1 MTTTPGEPKPS
12 DDPDERGTAV
22 DGGAAGETAGPGSVP
37 PRPDGAPPAPPLP
50 GHAPRQNPGQH
61 PGQYPGASPYG
72 SQPNAA
78 AGQQPG
84 SLGYGG
90 QAVPAGYG
98 SQPGTSAYGSQPG
111 AHPGVQPPTSG
122 YPHPGQRP
130 FAQGPMG
137 ALAQGVTWRTALVPA
152 GIALLAGIVLSVVLS
167 ALLTSM
173 GDLSSLTEEIGM
185 SGGAIGYALPF
196 VLLGL
201 ALGGSGVV
209 RVNAGF
215 DGVVGLDGAMHISG
229 APLLISIVT
238 VGLLWWLTKRSEARF
253 PSPHRTATWLRIG
266 ITTLVF
272 TLVVFLLQLVFA
284 ARMSITEF
292 GGTASLEFSAVTA
305 RTFFLPLLVVL
316 VTTAWAR
323 VAGHFKGTEAIGAP
337 FLRWVVPAGLTA
349 LVHTAVNVVVFAVIA
364 LFVLPLAWDMPWQ
377 TVPLLFVNAGVI
389 LTSIV
394 HLGGVSA
401 SAEGALAEFTD
412 GVASTVTLFSDS
424 TPGLLWLGLLVVVLS
439 VLLSTLV
446 STVTRRPHWTITG
459 GDAQQWS
466 SAWHTPLAFLVLWGL
481 LSLVVLPIRMTMVG
495 SGELMEELGGT
506 GGLRA
511 GIGALPWSFLLFAL
525 WGGAIE
531 VLSRTLGPRLV
542 ISVPTLAKLLAG
554 RAIHPYWGQTL
565 HMNEPRGALIHPDIA
580 AEMAARA
587 QAAPPVHALGAYP
600 GPAGAF
606 PGSAG
611 AYAGPAGTY
620 PGAVGAAVVHGAAPA
635 YGSPP
640 PPPGYPAAGSPAAP
654 VHQGPQGSGP
664 YAAAAHGQ
672 GTGGY
677 GAPVEPFDKRKAT
690 IVGVIAGALVIALVG
705 GIIVVTQLNGRM
717 FGPEAVAEKY
727 FSELS
732 DGDADGA
739 LRLADV
745 NVPAEQR
752 TLLTNDV
759 LGAAEAL
766 PQDVSIEDSQVSDG
780 SATVDVSYD
789 IGGSKNSVTLT
800 LRKAGK
806 KAVFFDDWR
815 LQSPDLHSLS
825 VGAPGLD
832 TVKVNGVDVPTSE
845 GGVELPAFPALYTV
859 GLAEESEFVEAADV
873 QSRVFFTG
881 ADGDSEASVL
891 AAEPTDA
898 FRGEVESQ
906 VKTLIDT
913 CAAKT
918 DAEPDGCP
926 FASYGSSYMD
936 DLGNIVWSIESYP
949 TVTVTG
955 DDYYGFGDYDTGAG
969 EQAAWWVTSES
980 PGEAMVTGTYKDY
993 SDDTETFDET
1003 VTFDISGTAEIID
1016 GKVVVNVDLDGSGYY

>member
-1 MTTTPGEPKPS
+1 MTTSSGEPTPS
-12 DDPDERGTAV
+12 DDPDDRGTAGG
-22 DGGAAGETAGPGSVP
+22 GGATGEPAGSEHVP
-37 PRPDGAPPAPPLP
+37 PRPDSAPPPPPPPPLP
-50 GHAPRQNPGQH
+50 GHVP
-61 PGQYPGASPYG
+61 
-72 SQPNAA
+72 
-78 AGQQPG
+78 GQQPG
-84 SLGYGG
+84 HAPG
-90 QAVPAGYG
+90 QPPGQ
-98 SQPGTSAYGSQPG
+98 QPGVSAYGSQPQG
-111 AHPGVQPPTSG
+111 GHPGAQPAVG
-122 YPHPGQRP
+122 GHPHPGQRS

-137 ALAQGVTWRTALVPA
+137 VLAQGVTWRTALAPA
-152 GIALLAGIVLSVVLS
+152 GIALLAGVVVSVVLS

-173 GDLSSLTEEIGM
+173 GDLSSVMEEMGM

-196 VLLGL
+196 ILLGL
-201 ALGGSGVV
+201 GLGGSGVV
-209 RVNAGF
+209 RMNAGYE
-215 DGVVGLDGAMHISG
+215 GVVGLEGAMHIVG

-238 VGLLWWLTKRSEARF
+238 VGLLWWLTKRSEAKS
-253 PSPHRTATWLRIG
+253 PSPHRAATWLRIG
-266 ITTLVF
+266 ITTLAF

-284 ARMSITEF
+284 ARMSIAEQ
-292 GGTASLEFSAVTA
+292 GGAASLEFSAVTV

-316 VTTAWAR
+316 VTTVWAR
-323 VAGHFKGTEAIGAP
+323 AAGHFKGTEAIGAP
-337 FLRWVVPAGLTA
+337 FLRWVIPPGLVA
-349 LVHTAVNVVVFAVIA
+349 LVHAAVNVAVFAVIA

-401 SAEGALAEFTD
+401 TAEGALAEFTD
-412 GVASTVTLFSDS
+412 GVATTVTLFSDS

-446 STVTRRPHWTITG
+446 STVTRRPHWSVI
-459 GDAQQWS
+459 GDDTQQWS
-466 SAWHTPLAFLVLWGL
+466 SAWRTPLAFLVLWGL
-481 LSLVVLPIRMTMVG
+481 LSLVVLPIRVTMVG

-511 GIGALPWSFLLFAL
+511 GIGALPWSFLLFAV
-525 WGGAIE
+525 WGGVIE

-542 ISVPTLAKLLAG
+542 MSVPALAKLLAG
-554 RAIHPYWGQTL
+554 RAIHPYWGQAL
-565 HMNEPRGALIHPDIA
+565 HMNEPRGALVHPDIV

-587 QAAPPVHALGAYP
+587 QAAPPAHGSVAPGTYP
-600 GPAGAF
+600 GPAGTH
-606 PGSAG
+606 PGPVG
-611 AYAGPAGTY
+611 THPGTLGTHPGPAGAQ
-620 PGAVGAAVVHGAAPA
+620 GVQAAAPA

-640 PPPGYPAAGSPAAP
+640 PPPGYPAVGSPPAP
-654 VHQGPQGSGP
+654 IQQGPQDSGP
-664 YAAAAHGQ
+664 YAPTAHGH
-672 GTGGY
+672 GSAGPVGP
-677 GAPVEPFDKRKAT
+677 GAPVQPFDKRKAT
-690 IVGVIAGALVIALVG
+690 IVGVVAGALVVALVG
-705 GIIVVTQLNGRM
+705 GAIVVTQLNSRM

-759 LGAAEAL
+759 LSAAAAL
-766 PQDVSIEDSQVSDG
+766 PQDVSIEDSEVSDG
-780 SATVDVSYD
+780 TASVDVSYD

-800 LRKAGK
+800 LRKTGK

-815 LQSPDLHSLS
+815 LQAPDLHSLS

-832 TVKVNGVDVPTSE
+832 TVKVNGIDVPTGE

-859 GLAEESEFVEAADV
+859 GLAEASEFVEAAEV

-881 ADGDSEASVL
+881 ADDGGDGEPAALV
-891 AAEPTDA
+891 AEPTDA
-898 FRGEVESQ
+898 FRSEVDSQ

-926 FASYGSSYMD
+926 FASSEASYRD
-936 DLGNIVWSIESYP
+936 DVGNIVWSVESYP
-949 TVTVTG
+949 SVTVSG
-955 DDYYGFGDYDTGAG
+955 ADSYGDYYGDSSQGDGGESAWSVTSDTAG
-969 EQAAWWVTSES
+969 EAL
-980 PGEAMVTGTYKDY
+980 VTGTYKDY
-993 SDDTETFDET
+993 FDDTETFDES
-1003 VTFDISGTAEIID
+1003 VSIGIGGTAEIVD
-1016 GKVVVNVDLDGSGYY
+1016 GKVVVNIDSDSSGYY